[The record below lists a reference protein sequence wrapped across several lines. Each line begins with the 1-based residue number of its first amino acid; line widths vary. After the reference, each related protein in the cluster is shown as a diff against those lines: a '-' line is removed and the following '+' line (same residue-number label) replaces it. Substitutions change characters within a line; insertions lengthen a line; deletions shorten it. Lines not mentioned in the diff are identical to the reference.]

1 MRPQH
6 SVAWELQDGV
16 LPHLSLS
23 LLIHSQIRKALLKN
37 RQWIHRTNNLKTL
50 RTRLIIKRKR
60 KSKWTLIILSGK
72 KLFHPNKMRSGK
84 LQEIKLRK
92 PQQRKSSN
100 SKKFVNTIRTQ
111 EVVKTR
117 NALLIIPL
125 DKKIARKQKTRQT
138 LCLKFSGVE
147 YPSRLH
153 QTPIGWKVHNKKV
166 MKHRQLQFKKMN
178 QQKLLKNLS
187 RKTLKKRPQKARSAS
202 FRP

>member
-1 MRPQH
+1 
-6 SVAWELQDGV
+6 
-16 LPHLSLS
+16 
-23 LLIHSQIRKALLKN
+23 
-37 RQWIHRTNNLKTL
+37 
-50 RTRLIIKRKR
+50 
-60 KSKWTLIILSGK
+60 
-72 KLFHPNKMRSGK
+72 MRSGK

-178 QQKLLKNLS
+178 Q
-187 RKTLKKRPQKARSAS
+187 
-202 FRP
+202 